1 MAITPETPWIIIM
14 FTIEIDSWGYTPF
27 SNTPKY
33 QIVGNFPSY
42 SHHIPVIHLV
52 TSQFF
57 RVKSEFVMVKSQIV
71 RVKYRRFLLVTPT
84 IFHRNIC
91 LLALPT
97 GVVGAAGGAG
107 AFWASRTCVCK
118 TGDPAGTLK
127 SAGLPAC
134 LVDLACS

>member
-1 MAITPETPWIIIM
+1 MAITPETPWIIM

-42 SHHIPVIHLV
+42 SHHIPVVHLV

-57 RVKSEFVMVKSQIV
+57 RVKSEFVMVKSRIV
-71 RVKYRRFLLVTPT
+71 RVKSQFWLVNRLFLLVTPT
-84 IFHRNIC
+84 IFHRNIRP
-91 LLALPT
+91 LALPT
-97 GVVGAAGGAG
+97 GVVGAAGAGAG

-118 TGDPAGTLK
+118 TWDPDGTLK
-127 SAGLPAC
+127 
-134 LVDLACS
+134 